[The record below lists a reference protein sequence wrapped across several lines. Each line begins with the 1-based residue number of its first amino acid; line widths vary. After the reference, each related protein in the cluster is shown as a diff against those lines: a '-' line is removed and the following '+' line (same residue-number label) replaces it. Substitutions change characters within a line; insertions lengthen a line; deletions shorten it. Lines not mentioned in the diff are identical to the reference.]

1 MKKVWVLFVCVLL
14 GWFLIKVSTPFT
26 ASYSAIAFAAT
37 EDEMYESLDEQLNSL
52 DMEEYEKVLHALTEQ
67 GLLPNIAF
75 KDLVLGLLQGD
86 GLTTETPA
94 EFFSAIF
101 QNLWN
106 TVKPIIVLFVV
117 LGILLGVYKYFS
129 AGRKDL
135 EKVVYFSI
143 YTAVVFIVVY
153 VVKSAIQTTTL
164 AIDSMHK
171 QMDALFPI
179 LLTVLTATGAVKSAG
194 VYQPLAYVLSQGVA
208 SIFSKVLLPLG
219 FMVFV
224 LCIVQSLSSEIKV
237 GKIKSFMSS
246 LLKWGI
252 GTTCSIFLSVLTM
265 KGVVVSA
272 SDGMSVKLAKYSI
285 KNYVPVLGGYVSDG
299 FEIVRASSVLLK
311 NAVGVGG
318 IFIVLQSVAVPLLS
332 LMFFQLLFKFLA
344 GILEPVSDGN
354 LCNFFEEISK
364 CMKYFFALVF
374 GVAIMYIFSTAMV
387 IFTAN
392 GVV

>member
-1 MKKVWVLFVCVLL
+1 MEKLKQIKEKLL
-14 GWFLIKVSTPFT
+14 TREVILYVIFGIGTT
-26 ASYSAIAFAAT
+26 
-37 EDEMYESLDEQLNSL
+37 
-52 DMEEYEKVLHALTEQ
+52 
-67 GLLPNIAF
+67 
-75 KDLVLGLLQGD
+75 LVNLGL
-86 GLTTETPA
+86 
-94 EFFSAIF
+94 FY
-101 QNLWN
+101 
-106 TVKPIIVLFVV
+106 
-117 LGILLGVYKYFS
+117 ILN
-129 AGRKDL
+129 
-135 EKVVYFSI
+135 
-143 YTAVVFIVVY
+143 
-153 VVKSAIQTTTL
+153 
-164 AIDSMHK
+164 
-171 QMDALFPI
+171 
-179 LLTVLTATGAVKSAG
+179 
-194 VYQPLAYVLSQGVA
+194 
-208 SIFSKVLLPLG
+208 
-219 FMVFV
+219 
-224 LCIVQSLSSEIKV
+224 
-237 GKIKSFMSS
+237 S

-354 LCNFFEEISK
+354 LCDFFEEISK

-374 GVAIMYIFSTAMV
+374 GVAIMYIFSIAMV